1 MSKQSPGLQMTIRI
15 VFLVLM
21 GVITLY
27 LQLLFLII
35 FVPVIGWYVWR
46 LVDRNAEL
54 EKRVAALEGKKPDEP

>member
-46 LVDRNAEL
+46 MVDRNAEL
-54 EKRVAALEGKKPDEP
+54 EKRVAALEGKKPDEV

>member
-1 MSKQSPGLQMTIRI
+1 MSKQSPGLQVTIRV

-21 GVITLY
+21 GVLTLY
-27 LQLLFLII
+27 LGLLFLII

-54 EKRVAALEGKKPDEP
+54 EKRVAALEGKKPDEV